1 MRYISNFI
9 KFFLFSFL
17 LLVIACQN
25 KYPNLEDGIYA
36 EMITSKGIMLA
47 KLYYKKAPNTV
58 ANFVSLAE
66 GTNTLVDSIYK
77 EKKFYNGTIFYRVID
92 SFLIQGG
99 DPLGTGFGNP
109 GYRFDDEFNPDLM
122 HDKPGVLGMA
132 NSGPNTNGSQFYITE
147 IPNPNLDNVHSIF
160 GELISGF
167 DVLDSIS
174 NVKTSETNDKPL
186 KDVVLKEINIIRVGV
201 KAKAFDAPNIF
212 INHFAE
218 LERIEKKR
226 IEKEEAIKNATKA
239 KFSKQLEKATLL
251 PSGLQFFVSEKGTGK
266 KLKENSKVLTD
277 YTVYFEDGTLLQTSK
292 LETAKA
298 QNTVEED
305 RAANNDYQP
314 IKADLSPNAKMIAG
328 LKEGLQQ
335 LHVGDKATIFIPFYL
350 AYGETGNVII
360 PPKSNLIFEVEVL
373 ELTK

>member
-186 KDVVLKEINIIRVGV
+186 KDVVLKEINIIRIGV

-226 IEKEEAIKNATKA
+226 IEKEEAIKNASKA

-298 QNTVEED
+298 QNAVEED

>member
-1 MRYISNFI
+1 MRYISKLI
-9 KFFLFSFL
+9 KILLLSFL
-17 LLVIACQN
+17 LLVIACQ
-25 KYPNLEDGIYA
+25 KSYPDLEDGIYA
-36 EMITSKGIMLA
+36 EITTSKGTMLA

-58 ANFVSLAE
+58 ANFMSLAE

-77 EKKFYNGTIFYRVID
+77 GKKFYNGTIFYRVID

-99 DPLGTGFGNP
+99 DPLGTGFGNS
-109 GYRFDDEFNPDLM
+109 GYKFDDEFHPDLT
-122 HDKPGVLGMA
+122 HNRPGILGMA

-147 IPNPNLDNVHSIF
+147 IPNPNLDNIHSVF
-160 GELISGF
+160 GELVLGF

-174 NVKTSETNDKPL
+174 NVKTYEKNDKPIE
-186 KDVVLKEINIIRVGV
+186 DVIIKEINIIRIGI

-226 IEKEEAIKNATKA
+226 IETEEAIKKTTRE
-239 KFSKQLEKATLL
+239 KFNKQLEKATLL
-251 PSGLQFFVSEKGTGK
+251 PSGLQFYISEKGNGE
-266 KLKENSKVLTD
+266 KLKESSKVITH
-277 YTVYFEDGTLLQTSK
+277 YSVYFEDGRLLQTSK
-292 LETAKA
+292 LDVAKA
-298 QNTVEED
+298 LNAVEEE
-305 RAANNDYQP
+305 RETNNDYQP
-314 IKADLSPNAKMIAG
+314 IKADLSPKAKMVTG

-373 ELTK
+373 ELAK

>member
-17 LLVIACQN
+17 LLVSACQN
-25 KYPNLEDGIYA
+25 KYPNIEEGIYA
-36 EMITSKGIMLA
+36 EMITTKGVMLA

-66 GTNTLVDSIYK
+66 GTNTLVDSTYK
-77 EKKFYNGTIFYRVID
+77 GKKFYNKTIFYRVID

-109 GYRFDDEFNPDLM
+109 GYKFDDEFNPDLM
-122 HDKPGVLGMA
+122 HNKPGVLGMA
-132 NSGPNTNGSQFYITE
+132 NSGLNTNGSQFYITE
-147 IPNPNLDNVHSIF
+147 IPNPNLDNVHSVF
-160 GELISGF
+160 GELILGF

-186 KDVVLKEINIIRVGV
+186 KDVILKEINIIRIGV
-201 KAKAFDAPNIF
+201 KAKTFDAPNIF

-218 LERIEKKR
+218 LERLEKKR
-226 IEKEEAIKNATKA
+226 IEKEEAIKKA
-239 KFSKQLEKATLL
+239 NKVKFSKQLKMATLL
-251 PSGLQFFVSEKGTGK
+251 PSGLQFFVLEKGNGK
-266 KLKENSKVLTD
+266 KLKESSKIMAH
-277 YTVYFEDGTLLQTSK
+277 YSVYFEDGTLLQTSK

-298 QNTVEED
+298 QNKVEED
-305 RAANNDYQP
+305 RVTNNDYQP
-314 IKADLSPNAKMIAG
+314 IKANLSPNAKMITG
-328 LKEGLQQ
+328 FKEGLQQ